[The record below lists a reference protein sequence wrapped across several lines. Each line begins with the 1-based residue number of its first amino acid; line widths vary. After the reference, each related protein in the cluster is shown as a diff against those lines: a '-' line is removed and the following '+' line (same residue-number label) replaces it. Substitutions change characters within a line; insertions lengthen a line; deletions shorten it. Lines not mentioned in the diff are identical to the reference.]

1 MARAGKARLCIANRN
16 RPNMIGQLS
25 HVLGEA
31 GVNIAQMHNASRG
44 DIAYT
49 LIDLDT
55 ESNAGLIAAIGK
67 IDGILSV
74 RAIAS

>member
-1 MARAGKARLCIANRN
+1 
-16 RPNMIGQLS
+16 MIGQLS

-49 LIDLDT
+49 LIDLDSPASAALV
-55 ESNAGLIAAIGK
+55 ESIGK
-67 IDGILSV
+67 IEGILSV
-74 RAIAS
+74 RAIPT

>member
-1 MARAGKARLCIANRN
+1 
-16 RPNMIGQLS
+16 MIGQLS

-49 LIDLDT
+49 LIDLD
-55 ESNAGLIAAIGK
+55 SAASDALVAAIRS
-67 IDGILSV
+67 IEGILSV
-74 RAIAS
+74 RAISA

>member
-1 MARAGKARLCIANRN
+1 
-16 RPNMIGQLS
+16 MIGQLS

-49 LIDLDT
+49 LIDLD
-55 ESNAGLIAAIGK
+55 SAASDALVAAIRG
-67 IDGILSV
+67 IEGILSV
-74 RAIAS
+74 RAISA